1 MAKDV
6 LGVNSVINEVPKSK
20 KRHRSR
26 VANEMNTKTV
36 TESYNIVSKF
46 NKKNKKSKQKG
57 NVESKDP
64 LSSEQEPYQ
73 KKKKKKGNK
82 NTEGSRKRSHLELNN
97 RETEDAAESID
108 SGCIADNNSDIA
120 ADLTDWPQVKSVLL
134 EENKFISNFLKWM
147 PAPQKADS
155 EEGYHVPQAKRDNRG
170 SRKVQSE
177 KKFKGEEKCADL
189 AELQEKYLST
199 LAALKGNRKKVWDPA
214 ARKKES
220 KLKKKLSRL
229 QYRKNKRQ
237 KTNIKHEGINQQVD
251 VETEKGFSQGTKSQK
266 HTIYNQEGKL
276 VFSKFDFS
284 NTSTSGEIDTSLKP
298 TDLKQLLSK
307 ALKEKEK
314 IKRMEQKGHTK
325 KASEVIEQSAWSSA
339 LQKAEGVKVRNDVD
353 LIKKTIKKK
362 ESNKKTSQKTWEQRK
377 EIIEKKK
384 TEKLNTRK
392 KNIKIRKEA
401 KLNKKMKKMKNRGHI
416 VPGF

>member
-120 ADLTDWPQVKSVLL
+120 ADLTDWPQV
-134 EENKFISNFLKWM
+134 
-147 PAPQKADS
+147 
-155 EEGYHVPQAKRDNRG
+155 PQAKRDNRG

-177 KKFKGEEKCADL
+177 KSL
-189 AELQEKYLST
+189 
-199 LAALKGNRKKVWDPA
+199 RVKKSV
-214 ARKKES
+214 
-220 KLKKKLSRL
+220 
-229 QYRKNKRQ
+229 Q
-237 KTNIKHEGINQQVD
+237 T
-251 VETEKGFSQGTKSQK
+251 
-266 HTIYNQEGKL
+266 
-276 VFSKFDFS
+276 
-284 NTSTSGEIDTSLKP
+284 
-298 TDLKQLLSK
+298 LLSS
-307 ALKEKEK
+307 
-314 IKRMEQKGHTK
+314 R
-325 KASEVIEQSAWSSA
+325 
-339 LQKAEGVKVRNDVD
+339 RN
-353 LIKKTIKKK
+353 I
-362 ESNKKTSQKTWEQRK
+362 
-377 EIIEKKK
+377 
-384 TEKLNTRK
+384 
-392 KNIKIRKEA
+392 
-401 KLNKKMKKMKNRGHI
+401 
-416 VPGF
+416 